1 MINMNNTFEFKQ
13 YSKCQFFVSHYIA
26 DDKAIAIIIKDS
38 ATDEPICKCTK
49 YDEFLEYEIG
59 IATIKNYSENAGMT
73 EFLRNLKIVEEIKK
87 SYKVNDMAE
96 DTETVDICKINLEEL
111 KAYAEEWKYAESEEI

>member
-38 ATDEPICKCTK
+38 ATDEPICKCTT

-73 EFLRNLKIVEEIKK
+73 EFLRNLKIVEEVRENYKANDLAEDSETIDVCKLNLKILK
-87 SYKVNDMAE
+87 SYADE
-96 DTETVDICKINLEEL
+96 WH
-111 KAYAEEWKYAESEEI
+111 YAERN